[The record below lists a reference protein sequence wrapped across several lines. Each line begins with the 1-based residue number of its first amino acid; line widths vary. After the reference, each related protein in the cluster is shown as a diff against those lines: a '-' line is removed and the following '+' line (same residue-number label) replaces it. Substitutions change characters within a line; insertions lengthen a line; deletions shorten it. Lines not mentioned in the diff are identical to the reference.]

1 MHGKGAK
8 YLEKKTLG
16 IYVHIPFCVK
26 KCAYCDFLSMASDE
40 KTKEAYCQALLE
52 ELESYRTC
60 LEGYSVRT
68 IYFGG
73 GTPSLVPVEHIE
85 KIIKKVKQVC
95 GIQKLE
101 ELEITLE
108 VNPGTVGKEQWI
120 QYKALGINRVS
131 MGLQSCDNQMLEKL
145 GRIHTF
151 EMFLENYEM
160 ARKSGIEN
168 ISVDVMS
175 ALPSQTI
182 EQYKATLETV
192 AKLNPE
198 HISSYSLIIEE
209 GTLFDQWYGTKGERR
224 DELPSEEEDRKM
236 YELTSEI
243 LEQYGY
249 ERYEISNYAKPGK
262 ESKHNS
268 SYWTGIP
275 YLGIGLG
282 ASSYFEGKRYE
293 NIRELESYLKYAGN
307 KEMRICNVEKIE
319 KKEAM
324 EEFMF
329 LGLRRMCGVSKS
341 EFMQRFEVSLE
352 QIYGDVVA
360 RLEKQRLLVWKGDR
374 LCLTPRGIDVSN
386 YVFSEFL

>member
-1 MHGKGAK
+1 M
-8 YLEKKTLG
+8 EKKTLG